1 VAPDLVLLSH
11 HGFDLKGSVQKRT
24 TSGRSKL
31 QGMHTYD
38 DAFFFSDGGEKC
50 GSIFEVKGMVKKA
63 LSIE

>member
-1 VAPDLVLLSH
+1 
-11 HGFDLKGSVQKRT
+11 
-24 TSGRSKL
+24 
-31 QGMHTYD
+31 MHTYD